1 MTENEVIIAFIMGLV
16 VNCVQV
22 ALLMVALR
30 RTGLHGGWVLLGLAP
45 ILGFAGQYATIL
57 NGTLT
62 PSEAVVLFAAFL
74 LLPYLILAFK
84 SWPVVA
90 KHDLRPET

>member
-1 MTENEVIIAFIMGLV
+1 MSDTLVAAFLSLGRFAVEAVLLV
-16 VNCVQV
+16 VIFRKAGFGWGWALMGVFPLLAVSAQSALIFHGV
-22 ALLMVALR
+22 A
-30 RTGLHGGWVLLGLAP
+30 
-45 ILGFAGQYATIL
+45 
-57 NGTLT
+57 T